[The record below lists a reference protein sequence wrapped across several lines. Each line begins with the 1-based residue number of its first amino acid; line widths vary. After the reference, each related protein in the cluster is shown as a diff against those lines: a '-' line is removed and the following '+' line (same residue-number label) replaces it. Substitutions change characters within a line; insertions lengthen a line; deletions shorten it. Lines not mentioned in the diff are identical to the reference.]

1 MKLSSEQWKNGIADS
16 HYTGVANLRN
26 VRIDDVGV
34 LRVMNRPTLV
44 SGIPAPILDIKKG
57 YYDIS
62 NDYYAI
68 FGDNSSGNGGIYE
81 SKSNSIIEG
90 SDSYSG
96 GMVWRNYFFPL
107 PSEPNTDE
115 GYWEDTD
122 NDGGFDTKNSS
133 FETLVTKG
141 QTQNIFSPQFSK
153 EFGGRSIAMI
163 NDDKYIVDSIALG
176 LVIRDKDGSTDATIN
191 TSTYTSSV
199 QDVFKVSDTA
209 CGVVTQDT
217 IYVYDLSGTELA
229 TYSYDF
235 TRGDDLQHLEAKN
248 RGDNE
253 FVILSQTRAFNTQT
267 VDYATGSGID
277 FDNFPGNSNWDTVE
291 FNDELQ
297 DYDNDYFSDNGDIYK
312 LQAEYSR
319 YSNFFENFVEGVY
332 ANVSSFPAT
341 GDVEKLYIDNS
352 TNTVYSWNGS
362 SYEVNNNYLAYDDD
376 NDFPAIGDDS
386 KFYLDI
392 GSERGYYWVFVYNLI
407 VSNTNATDAGDDFDN
422 PEDYLEFL
430 VYDFNGTDTITQD
443 SRDTVWNGDAG
454 DVLLEISHIACL
466 NEDIAV
472 MYEDGTIAG
481 AGGIYVFEKSGSSWS
496 QKNTII
502 PKVSG
507 TGYAPMEGIG
517 DTLIIFGNTTV
528 SYNWDDSSN
537 ELEEADSTILAP
549 NGVQDVG
556 GSGDYFGIISAG
568 GQYSVYKYNTSKVD
582 YTPSITI
589 RDTMYWANGNS
600 IASLQERGAQDTF
613 DPTDSDT
620 YTLLIDALDLP
631 VSTKITALADIGTYM
646 AIGTES
652 GKIFF
657 WDLQS
662 DSFEIPVNIGEPIGA
677 MNSKNNL
684 LYITSQKAGNV
695 YIANLSSYQKSK
707 NLSSLTKFRFNTTV
721 KGMEF
726 FDDGAYMG
734 AEIENDPTYTGIWIF
749 KNGAWTLIG
758 TDEQVTAIAKSSPNV
773 LVYSTTNGIYELDIA
788 GSPKAVWSDDKA
800 YIVTPMELVGSVSN
814 KGNGT
819 AYSMYF
825 DEQFGSNEYVKLYY
839 RTTTSGEWKHV
850 QTMTSEQLVADSG
863 LFAFKGQLSVQRTE
877 QIQYKIVLNTTAGM
891 VLFDT
896 N

>member
-44 SGIPAPILDIKKG
+44 SDIPAPILDIKKG

-68 FGDNSSGNGGIYE
+68 FGENSSGNGGLYE
-81 SKSNSIIEG
+81 SKGAEVVEG
-90 SDSYSG
+90 GDSYSG

-107 PSEPNTDE
+107 PSEPNTDV

-122 NDGGFDTKNSS
+122 NDGSFDTQESS

-141 QTQNIFSPQFSK
+141 QTQNIFSPQFSPIS
-153 EFGGRSIAMI
+153 GASTVAMI
-163 NDDKYIVDSIALG
+163 NDDKYIVEISNVAYIK
-176 LVIRDKDGSTDATIN
+176 DKDGSTDATIDN
-191 TSTYTSSV
+191 SSYTSSI
-199 QDVFKVSDTA
+199 QDVFKVSSTA
-209 CGVVTQDT
+209 CGVVTEDM
-217 IYVYDLSGTELA
+217 IYVYDLTGTEIA

-235 TRGDDLQHLEAKN
+235 TRGDDLEHLEVKN
-248 RGDNE
+248 KSDDE
-253 FVILSQTRAFNTQT
+253 FVILSQTREYNIKT
-267 VDYATGSGID
+267 VDYATGGGID
-277 FDNFPGNSNWDTVE
+277 FDNFPGNSNWDTGE
-291 FNDELQ
+291 FDDPLQ
-297 DYDNDYFSDNGDIYK
+297 DYDGDYFSDDGDIYK

-332 ANVSSFPAT
+332 VNVSSFPAT
-341 GDVEKLYIDNS
+341 GDIEKLYIDNS

-362 SYEVNNNYLAYDDD
+362 SYEVNNNYLAYDND

-392 GSERGYYWVFVYNLI
+392 ASERGYYWVFVYNLI

-454 DVLLEISHIACL
+454 DVLLENSHIACL

-502 PKVSG
+502 PQVSG
-507 TGYAPMEGIG
+507 TNYAPMEGV
-517 DTLIIFGNTTV
+517 DNLLIVFGNTTV
-528 SYNWDDSSN
+528 SYNWNDSDN

-549 NGVQDVG
+549 NGVRDVG
-556 GSGDYFGIISAG
+556 GSGDYFAMRSENG
-568 GQYSVYKYNTSKVD
+568 YSVYKYNTSQVD

-600 IASLQERGAQDTF
+600 IASLQEAGEQDTF
-613 DPTDSDT
+613 DPTDDST
-620 YTLLIDALDLP
+620 YTLQIDALDLP

-657 WDLQS
+657 WDLS
-662 DSFEIPVNIGEPIGA
+662 SGSFEIPVNIGEPIGA
-677 MNSKNNL
+677 MSSKNNL
-684 LYITSQKAGNV
+684 LYITSQSAGNV

-707 NLSSLTKFRFNTTV
+707 NLSSLTKYRFNTTV

-734 AEIENDPTYTGIWIF
+734 AEIESDPTYTGIWVF

-758 TDEQVTAIAKSSPNV
+758 TDEQVTAIAKSSSNV
-773 LVYSTTNGIYELDIA
+773 LVYATSNGIYELDIA
-788 GSPKAVWSDDKA
+788 GSPKAVWTDDKA
-800 YIVTPMELVGSVSN
+800 YMVTQMELVGTVSN

-819 AYSMYF
+819 SYSMYF
-825 DEQFGSNEYVKLYY
+825 DEQFSSNEYVKLYY

-850 QTMTSEQLVADSG
+850 QTMTSEKLVADSG
-863 LFAFKGQLSVQRTE
+863 LFAFKGQLSVSRTE